1 MYAVAGVTGNT
12 GAAVADALLA
22 AGERVRVIVRRD
34 AGGAPWRA
42 RGAEVAV
49 AALDDAPAL
58 AAALR
63 GCAGLYWLN
72 PPAYGEADVFA
83 MAAARARVLRAALA
97 EAGVGRAVVLSSV
110 GAHQARGTGIIR
122 TSHVVEAGLAGI
134 AAPVA
139 FLRGRYFFENW
150 GAVLGAA
157 RGDGVL
163 PSFLGPA
170 DRPIDMVTAP
180 DIGAAAVALLRGPA
194 WTGARRIELASF
206 TASPAAV
213 AAALGAALGRAVAP
227 VIVPREQWAGV
238 LAGAGFAPPVVEAFV
253 AMYDGILAGV
263 VAPEPGAERATG
275 QTGLAAAAAAL
286 AG

>member
-12 GAAVADALLA
+12 GAAVAGALLA
-22 AGERVRVIVRRD
+22 AGEALRVIVRRD
-34 AGGAPWRA
+34 DAGAGWRA

-49 AALDDAPAL
+49 AALDDAAAL

-83 MAAARARVLRAALA
+83 TATARARVLRGALA

-110 GAHQARGTGIIR
+110 GAHQAQGTGIIR
-122 TSHVVEAGLAGI
+122 TSHLVEAGLAG
-134 AAPVA
+134 AATPVA

-150 GAVLGAA
+150 APVLGAA

-163 PSFLGPA
+163 PSFLGPS
-170 DRPIDMVTAP
+170 DRKIDMVTAS
-180 DIGAAAVALLRGPA
+180 DIGAAAAGLLRGPG

-206 TASPAAV
+206 AASPAEV

-227 VIVPREQWAGV
+227 VIVPREQWAGL
-238 LAGAGFAPPVVEAFV
+238 LAGAGFAPPVVAAFV
-253 AMYDGILAGV
+253 AMYDGILGGV

-275 QTGLAAAAAAL
+275 TTGLAAAAAAL